1 MELNQILNPREFE
14 YLIKSKDALMVYFFQ
29 EKCGVCKTLFP
40 KVENLIRSRFPKIE
54 LLLLEAEKNR
64 ELTAQLRM
72 LAVPG
77 IILFLDGKEFFRS
90 NGLVAIPELEGKI
103 ERPYQLLFE

>member
-1 MELNQILNPREFE
+1 MELNQILNPGEFE

-40 KVENLIRSRFPKIE
+40 KVESLITSRFPKIE
-54 LLLLEAEKNR
+54 LFVLEAEKNR
-64 ELTAQLRM
+64 ELAAQLRM

-77 IILFLDGKEFFRS
+77 IIFFLDGKEFFRA
-90 NGLVAIPELEGKI
+90 NGLVAIPDLERKI
-103 ERPYQLLFE
+103 ERPYGLFFG